1 MQNFRD
7 SPLGLF
13 AERLRRY
20 MCTGAAAVLLRPD
33 VQARL
38 FPAFAAIDCRSESRQ
53 LQDYKRWVTRLAD
66 KEFADELVVL
76 AVVLEFKIRI
86 IAIPF
91 TPSDSANQWRITTYG
106 EQFPEDTVEVVIGN
120 NDVHF
125 MYVMM
130 Q

>member
-1 MQNFRD
+1 M
-7 SPLGLF
+7 
-13 AERLRRY
+13 
-20 MCTGAAAVLLRPD
+20 
-33 VQARL
+33 
-38 FPAFAAIDCRSESRQ
+38 
-53 LQDYKRWVTRLAD
+53 AD

-91 TPSDSANQWRITTYG
+91 TPSDSADQWRISAYG
-106 EQFPEDTVEVVIGN
+106 EQFLKDTVEVVIGN

-125 MYVMM
+125 MWVRM

>member
-1 MQNFRD
+1 MQNVRH

-13 AERLRRY
+13 AEKLRRY

-76 AVVLEFKIRI
+76 AVVLEF
-86 IAIPF
+86 
-91 TPSDSANQWRITTYG
+91 
-106 EQFPEDTVEVVIGN
+106 
-120 NDVHF
+120 
-125 MYVMM
+125 
-130 Q
+130 

>member
-1 MQNFRD
+1 M
-7 SPLGLF
+7 
-13 AERLRRY
+13 
-20 MCTGAAAVLLRPD
+20 
-33 VQARL
+33 
-38 FPAFAAIDCRSESRQ
+38 
-53 LQDYKRWVTRLAD
+53 TRLAD